1 MDGIDG
7 LSLNRSN
14 LNQYDNAENNQTS
27 DEYDQTSDEYDQ
39 TDSDGNQSDEDQ
51 FYYSDPYDSLYY

>member
-14 LNQYDNAENNQTS
+14 LNQYDNDENNQTS
-27 DEYDQTSDEYDQ
+27 DEYDQTDSDE
-39 TDSDGNQSDEDQ
+39 NQSDEDQ
-51 FYYSDPYDSLYY
+51 FYVSDSSDSIFY